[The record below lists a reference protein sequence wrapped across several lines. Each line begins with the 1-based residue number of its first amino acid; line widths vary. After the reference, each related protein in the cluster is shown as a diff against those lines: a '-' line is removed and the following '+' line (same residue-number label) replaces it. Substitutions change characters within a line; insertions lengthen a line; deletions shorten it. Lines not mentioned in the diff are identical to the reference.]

1 DGSLD
6 DVIRRRADFLV
17 DYQDQAL
24 SDKYSALVERVR
36 NAEDVLDGQGDLT
49 DAVARSYFKFLSY
62 KDEYE
67 VARLYTQTGFLEK
80 VRRDFGDKA
89 KLTFH
94 LAPPLI
100 SRKDELTKLPIKGV
114 YGQWILRVFP
124 LLAKL
129 KFLRGTAFD
138 VFGYSRERRLERQL
152 IIDYKSAIEQIATTL
167 DEHCFDTALKI
178 AQLPERVRGYGHVK
192 EKSII
197 QFGKQLQALLDD
209 VHHRRGQVV
218 KIFTRAA

>member
-1 DGSLD
+1 M
-6 DVIRRRADFLV
+6 
-17 DYQDQAL
+17 
-24 SDKYSALVERVR
+24 
-36 NAEDVLDGQGDLT
+36 
-49 DAVARSYFKFLSY
+49 
-62 KDEYE
+62 
-67 VARLYTQTGFLEK
+67 ARLYSDDDFLKEL
-80 VRRDFGDKA
+80 RRQFSGDF
-89 KLTFH
+89 KLKFH

-100 SRKDELTKLPIKGV
+100 SKKDELTKLPVKRV

-152 IIDYKSAIEQIATTL
+152 IIDYKSAIERIATAL
-167 DEHCFDTALKI
+167 DEHCFDTVLKI

-209 VHHRRGQVV
+209 IHQQRAQVV

>member
-1 DGSLD
+1 M
-6 DVIRRRADFLV
+6 A
-17 DYQDQAL
+17 Q
-24 SDKYSALVERVR
+24 
-36 NAEDVLDGQGDLT
+36 N
-49 DAVARSYFKFLSY
+49 YFKLLAY

-67 VARLYTQTGFLEK
+67 VARLYSDDDFLKELRRQFTG
-80 VRRDFGDKA
+80 DF
-89 KLTFH
+89 KLKFH

-100 SRKDELTKLPIKGV
+100 SKRDELTKLPIKGV

-138 VFGYSRERRLERQL
+138 VFGYRRERRLERQL
-152 IIDYKSAIEQIATTL
+152 VIDYKRAIEQIATAL

-178 AQLPERVRGYGHVK
+178 AKLPKQVRGYGHVK

-197 QFGKQLQALLDD
+197 QFGKQLRVLLNDF
-209 VHHRRGQVV
+209 HQQPGQLV